1 MDKLNKG
8 SVIIVEDDMLLS
20 LVQGRIVNKL
30 GYDVVAKAV
39 DGADAIQK
47 VKAYN
52 PDILLMD
59 ISIKGSIDGIET
71 VAEIRKFSDVPVI
84 YLSGSSD
91 KISVE
96 RARKTGFSDFL
107 IKPVSIEDMSEPLA
121 KAMSERESKRLSQ
134 AS

>member
-1 MDKLNKG
+1 MDKHMKG

>member
-1 MDKLNKG
+1 MKG

-20 LVQGRIVNKL
+20 LVEGRIVNKL

-52 PDILLMD
+52 PDILIMD

-71 VAEIRKFSDVPVI
+71 VSEIRKFSDVPVI

-91 KISVE
+91 KLSVE
-96 RARKTGFSDFL
+96 RAKKTNYSDFL
-107 IKPVSIEDMSEPLA
+107 IKPVSVEDMTEPLE
-121 KAMSERESKRLSQ
+121 KAMSLRESKMLSQ

>member
-1 MDKLNKG
+1 MSKHMKG

-20 LVQGRIVNKL
+20 LVEGRIVNKL

-52 PDILLMD
+52 PDILIMD

-71 VAEIRKFSDVPVI
+71 VSEIRKFSDVPVI

-91 KISVE
+91 KLSVE
-96 RARKTGFSDFL
+96 RAKKTNYSDFL
-107 IKPVSIEDMSEPLA
+107 IKPVSVEDMTEPLE
-121 KAMSERESKRLSQ
+121 KAMSLRESKMLSQ